1 MTDLLGHDGKVT
13 SDKTMIFI
21 SDQRFKYG
29 NRDYLNGIQ
38 IQFQNGNSVTFE
50 AIGNFLVVFVRL
62 ILGKVGVDGVTGPRR
77 EIDIRYKFDS
87 KVFLV
92 IIVTI
97 FD

>member
-1 MTDLLGHDGKVT
+1 MTDLLGHDVKVT

-87 KVFLV
+87 KVFLA